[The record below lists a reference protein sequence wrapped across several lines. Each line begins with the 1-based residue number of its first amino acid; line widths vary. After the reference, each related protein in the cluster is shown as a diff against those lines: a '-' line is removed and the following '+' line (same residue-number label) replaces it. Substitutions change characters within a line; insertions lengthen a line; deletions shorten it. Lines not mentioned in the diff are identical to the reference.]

1 MYTAFRGGSRNS
13 EGGVIVS
20 NERALVSSST
30 TEIPSPPGAR
40 QKLTSDPKQSTLS
53 TISTNQPSTRDGITS
68 SSPGVAMETE
78 SLGEEPKVVGS
89 KESRTV
95 FVSNLIMA
103 TTYRGPTQGQ
113 VLRGKRMYICVR
125 NFAHEAL
132 VL

>member
-1 MYTAFRGGSRNS
+1 MYNL
-13 EGGVIVS
+13 VLVS
-20 NERALVSSST
+20 DERALISSAT
-30 TEIPSPPGAR
+30 TEIPPPPGAR

-78 SLGEEPKVVGS
+78 SSGEEPKAVGS

-103 TTYRGPTQGQ
+103 TTADQL
-113 VLRGKRMYICVR
+113 LRDKFSEVNVCIFVYVT
-125 NFAHEAL
+125 FEHEAL

>member
-1 MYTAFRGGSRNS
+1 MYNL
-13 EGGVIVS
+13 V
-20 NERALVSSST
+20 LVSDERTLISSAT
-30 TEIPSPPGAR
+30 TEIPPPPGAR

-78 SLGEEPKVVGS
+78 SSGEEPKAVGS

-103 TTYRGPTQGQ
+103 TTADQ
-113 VLRGKRMYICVR
+113 LRDKFSEVNVCIFVYVT
-125 NFAHEAL
+125 FEHEAL